1 MDNIAIL
8 TIEIKNSRPVELLE
22 LTQSFQ
28 SFADEYK
35 RYLLKQDEPLI
46 ADDIKLY
53 IKEIRSGSIITDLI
67 ALSTISLPFV
77 ENANSIIGFVGYL
90 KNAYDFLTGKSEVKP
105 DLEKVNYENLSRF
118 IEPVAKDNASQIN
131 CSTVINGNVT
141 LTINLDSPS
150 ANAAQNVA
158 SREIQ
163 SLKEPTTGF
172 KEKVLLY
179 WYQARNDPKSTTGDK
194 AIIESIHKG
203 PIKAMFAHA
212 GIKAKMLLDAENPF
226 IHAFVVD
233 VAVETIN
240 EKPAFYK
247 IIDVH
252 EKIDLPSD
260 KK

>member
-1 MDNIAIL
+1 MNGIAKL

-22 LTQSFQ
+22 LAQSFQ

-35 RYLLKQDEPLI
+35 RHLLKKEEPQI

-53 IKEIRSGSIITDLI
+53 IKEIKSGSIITDLV
-67 ALSTISLPFV
+67 ALSTMSLPFV
-77 ENANSIIGFVGYL
+77 ENTNSIIDFAGYL
-90 KNAYDFLTGKSEVKP
+90 KNAYDFLTGKTDKKP
-105 DLEKVNYENLSRF
+105 MLEKANYENLSR
-118 IEPVAKDNASQIN
+118 ILEPIAKDNASQIN
-131 CSTVINGNVT
+131 CSTVINGNVILT
-141 LTINLDSPS
+141 LNIDSTA
-150 ANAAQNVA
+150 ANAAQNMA
-158 SREIQ
+158 TREIIA
-163 SLKEPTTGF
+163 LKEPTTGF

-194 AIIESIHKG
+194 AIIESIHKW
-203 PIKAMFAHA
+203 PVKAMFANA

-240 EKPAFYK
+240 DKPAFYK

-252 EKIDLPSD
+252 EKIDLPNE
-260 KK
+260 